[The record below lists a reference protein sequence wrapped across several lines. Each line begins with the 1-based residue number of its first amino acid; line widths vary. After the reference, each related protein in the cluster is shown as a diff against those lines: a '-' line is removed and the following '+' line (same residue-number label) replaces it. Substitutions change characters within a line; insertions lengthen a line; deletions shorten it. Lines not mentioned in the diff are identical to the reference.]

1 MIDGSRWPG
10 PTLRSAGFR
19 RPAAMYSRLLSLR
32 RDPRLQ
38 LPGRVLRHNRALEA
52 MLVTTQAAGVIAS
65 IVVARSVGPA
75 GRGTL
80 LTITVWGQIL
90 GWLAA
95 FSLDKAV
102 VVLTSGKDRV
112 SSPDDA
118 LRTVRLPVLG
128 LSAWPWS
135 PVSCSAVISSP
146 AHG

>member
-1 MIDGSRWPG
+1 
-10 PTLRSAGFR
+10 
-19 RPAAMYSRLLSLR
+19 MYSRLLSLR

-38 LPGRVLRHNRALEA
+38 LPGRALRHNRALEA

-102 VVLTSGKDRV
+102 VVLTSGQEPV

-118 LRTVRLPVLG
+118 LRT
-128 LSAWPWS
+128 A
-135 PVSCSAVISSP
+135 
-146 AHG
+146 